1 MCQKECHGTRLRQN
15 GTHCC
20 ARVSNYFFL
29 LSTCFLGLGS
39 ISPYIS
45 SPYSTLHFI
54 AQKIKLAKIIPLII
68 HGRQLLLLPG
78 KDGMFFV
85 YDRSA
90 ARIFFENRY
99 AFSKKPRFTS
109 AELV

>member
-1 MCQKECHGTRLRQN
+1 
-15 GTHCC
+15 
-20 ARVSNYFFL
+20 
-29 LSTCFLGLGS
+29 
-39 ISPYIS
+39 
-45 SPYSTLHFI
+45 
-54 AQKIKLAKIIPLII
+54 
-68 HGRQLLLLPG
+68 
-78 KDGMFFV
+78 MFFV